1 MPGLRQRGIELYN
14 WFEQRLGLGTPIIE
28 AVEHEVPENTSSWW
42 YVFGSA
48 ATVLLGLQVVTGI
61 LLALVYTPTASHA
74 WNSLQF
80 LDHNVKLGWF
90 LRAMHGW
97 GSDFMVAV
105 VLVHLAQVFIFGAYK
120 FPRELTWII
129 GVFLL
134 LLTLGMAF
142 TGQVLRFDQDA
153 YWGLGIGA
161 SIASRVPLI
170 GGWLVDMMLG
180 GPIIAGPT
188 LTRFFALHVFVIP
201 GILLASVGL
210 HLWMVLR
217 LGINDWPMPGRIVRK
232 STYVREYHELTKQTG
247 IPFVP
252 DAAWKDAIFAAA
264 IMLSVVACALILG
277 PFGPTGQPDPTI
289 IQTAPKPD
297 FAFLWIYA
305 VLAYLPPKLETPVMF
320 IAPVLAIGAMLLLPL
335 VAGEGEKH
343 WSRRPVA
350 VLMLAVIAV
359 TLGVFTRLGMYTP
372 WSPVMDAWTSDPIPV
387 TYLHDR
393 TPLERQGA
401 IVLQNKQC
409 RNCHSIGGAGGL
421 RGPALDAIA
430 ARMTEDQMIRQ
441 VLQGGGN
448 MPAYG
453 NALNPSET
461 TALVGFLTTL
471 RGNDLPA
478 AIDASRRAT
487 LSTERPSA
495 QPSEH

>member
-1 MPGLRQRGIELYN
+1 MPDLKQQGIAVYN
-14 WFEQRLGLGTPIIE
+14 WFEQRLGLGAVVIE
-28 AVEHEVPENTSSWW
+28 TAEHEVPSNTSSWW

-48 ATVLLGLQVVTGI
+48 ATVVLVLQVMTGV
-61 LLALVYTPTASHA
+61 LLALVYAPTASDA

-97 GSDFMVAV
+97 GSDFMVAI
-105 VLVHLAQVFIFGAYK
+105 VLIHLAQVFLFGAYK

-161 SIASRVPLI
+161 SILSRVPLI
-170 GGWLVDMMLG
+170 GGPLVNLMLG

-188 LTRFFALHVFVIP
+188 LSRFFTLHVFVIP
-201 GILLASVGL
+201 GILLALVGL
-210 HLWMVLR
+210 HVWMVLR
-217 LGINDWPMPGRIVRK
+217 LGINDWPMPGRLVKK
-232 STYVREYHELTKQTG
+232 STYVREYHELTEKTG
-247 IPFVP
+247 LPFVP
-252 DAAWKDAIFAAA
+252 DAAWKDAMFAAA
-264 IMLSVVACALILG
+264 IMLAVVACALWFG

-305 VLAYLPPKLETPVMF
+305 VLAYLPPSLETPVLF
-320 IAPVLAIGAMLLLPL
+320 IAPVLGIGAMLLLPL
-335 VAGEGEKH
+335 LSGEGEKH

-350 VLMLAVIAV
+350 VLMIAVIAV
-359 TLGVFTRLGMYTP
+359 TLGAFTRLGMYTP
-372 WSPVMDAWTSDPIPV
+372 WSPIMDAWTSDPIPV
-387 TYLHDR
+387 AYLHGR
-393 TPLERQGA
+393 TPLEREGA

-421 RGPALDAIA
+421 RGPALDSIA
-430 ARMTEDQMIRQ
+430 SRMTEDQIIRQ

-448 MPAYG
+448 MPSYG

-461 TALVGFLTTL
+461 DALVHFLITL
-471 RGNDLPA
+471 RGNDLSP
-478 AIDASRRAT
+478 AIDASRHMV
-487 LSTERPSA
+487 LS
-495 QPSEH
+495 SEH

>member
-1 MPGLRQRGIELYN
+1 MAWYKDTYDWLER
-14 WFEQRLGLGTPIIE
+14 RLQLEGPIKE
-28 AVEHEVPENTSSWW
+28 AVLHPVPKSTASWW

-48 ATVLLGLQVVTGI
+48 SLTLLILQIATGI
-61 LLALVYTPTASHA
+61 LLALVYVPSAGRA
-74 WNSLQF
+74 WETLQV
-80 LDHNVKLGWF
+80 LNYQLPLGWF

-97 GSDFMVAV
+97 GSNFMVAV
-105 VLVHLAQVFIFGAYK
+105 VLIHMAQVFLFGAYK
-120 FPRELTWII
+120 FPRELTWIL
-129 GVFLL
+129 GVCMLL
-134 LLTLGMAF
+134 MTLGMAF

-161 SIASRVPLI
+161 SIVSRVPLI

-201 GILLASVGL
+201 GILLGMVGL

-232 STYVREYHELTKQTG
+232 STYVREYHELTKKSG
-247 IPFVP
+247 VPFIP

-264 IMLSVVACALILG
+264 IMLSVVACALIFG
-277 PFGPTGQPDPTI
+277 PFGPSGQPDPTI

-305 VLAYLPPKLETPVMF
+305 VLAYLPPSLETPILF
-320 IAPVLAIGAMLLLPL
+320 IAPTLGILAMLLLPL
-335 VAGEGEKH
+335 IAGEGEKH

-359 TLGVFTRLGMYTP
+359 TLGVFTRLGTYTP
-372 WSPVMDAWTSDPIPV
+372 WSPIMEAWTSDAIPEA
-387 TYLHDR
+387 YLHGR

-401 IVLQNKQC
+401 IVLQDKQC

-430 ARMTEDQMIRQ
+430 ARMTEDQIIRQ

-461 TALVGFLTTL
+461 TALVKFLTTL
-471 RGNDLPA
+471 RGNDLSP
-478 AIDASRRAT
+478 AIDASRGLT
-487 LSTERPSA
+487 VS
-495 QPSEH
+495 SETPAAPTKEH